1 MWGGG
6 AGRTDEGRKQ
16 AGRQMTAASCRSNN
30 RSQGTRVATTGLDSS
45 TCTQLGKY
53 RINTVRIQ
61 GRKLYR
67 QRLASWRALG

>member
-1 MWGGG
+1 M
-6 AGRTDEGRKQ
+6 
-16 AGRQMTAASCRSNN
+16 
-30 RSQGTRVATTGLDSS
+30 ATTGLDSS

-67 QRLASWRALG
+67 QKASFMEGPGLAVERELVWIHGFSHVKIQK